1 MTSGYGIIGAV
12 RTLQLV
18 TSSAEVKMM
27 IDILTEHFNSLKNT
41 IRECLE
47 RQKVCVARV
56 VDVLTS
62 LSPDEDERYRIF
74 VLSNVSS
81 LYKAASISEVFGVMN
96 CHWNYLDPSL
106 LQLLVKKFNL
116 VEIKDEVEA
125 YNSDLKQF
133 KMRMPLNLFCQAQKK
148 RRRWQPENFQGM
160 VAEFDWPENVTL
172 EDVEQFQQNY
182 ASEYSL
188 YDCAMIISQV
198 MSA

>member
-27 IDILTEHFNSLKNT
+27 INILTEHFNSLKNT

-47 RQKVCVARV
+47 RQKVRVARV

-81 LYKAASISEVFGVMN
+81 LYRAASISEVFGVMN

-106 LQLLVKKFNL
+106 LQLLVKKIRL
-116 VEIKDEVEA
+116 VKIKDEVEA
-125 YNSDLKQF
+125 YNSELKQF
-133 KMRMPLNLFCQAQKK
+133 KMRTPLNLFCQAQKK